1 MLSNFLKVLCRKNPN
16 ENFLRTLFHGPSLDR
31 VPALV
36 HGKQHKK
43 TDVEAYIALKSQE
56 RSQCL

>member
-1 MLSNFLKVLCRKNPN
+1 MWHKIYTYTIMLSNFLKVLCRKNPN
-16 ENFLRTLFHGPSLDR
+16 ENFLRTLFDGPSLDR

-43 TDVEAYIALKSQE
+43 QMLKHT
-56 RSQCL
+56 LP